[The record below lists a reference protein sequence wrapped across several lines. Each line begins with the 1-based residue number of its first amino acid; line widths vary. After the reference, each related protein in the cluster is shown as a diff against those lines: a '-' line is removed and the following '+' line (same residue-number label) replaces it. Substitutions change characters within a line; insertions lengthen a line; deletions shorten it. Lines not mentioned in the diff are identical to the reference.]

1 MQKKMT
7 GQGSKRWTRKTLA
20 HAGGDAVQRHG
31 DRTSVR
37 SALRLAVA
45 SFVLPG
51 VLFAANA
58 DFSGDLFPYQR
69 GKHVVFSISAPAEA
83 EVELIGDFNDW
94 NTGSTPL
101 VYSGDGVWE
110 VSLDLEEGVYEYKFV
125 VDGKQRLDPSNP
137 DEVTTGDGSVRSRL
151 RVREDGR
158 VSYYNSW
165 SPHRDRIPTVGVTYR
180 PHDRVHLTFG
190 GDYSYQ
196 RVDGSV
202 LWVESKYRATHDYVP
217 EVNVRFGYGW
227 VSERGTIAVDFLQ
240 PLVNTRDLAIGALYT
255 HGTAYENQSGVG
267 WRENTLAALFFRHDF
282 NDYYKIAA
290 IEPYVRIRLPGWTT
304 LRVSYAVE
312 EYSSL
317 TTQTDWSLFTAG
329 RERFR
334 PNPQLFLLDDPTGY
348 GGDGVL
354 QAARLEVTHDSRRA
368 RDVGTIGSY
377 VRGFLELG
385 DGDFSYARWVGDGR
399 AYLRLGPPVHL
410 ALRFAASGRF
420 GSEVIPS
427 QKLFYVGGLGT
438 ARGHEFRG
446 LYGDSSMLGGVEYTL
461 LFGKLNYGTFVF
473 YDAATAWKTTDVYD
487 ERLEDATLLQSAGV
501 GFKTADDDFLI
512 QFAKPFGEVDGAW
525 ETTVRL
531 ERTF

>member
-1 MQKKMT
+1 MQ
-7 GQGSKRWTRKTLA
+7 RRC
-20 HAGGDAVQRHG
+20 
-31 DRTSVR
+31 DRTCVLP
-37 SALRLAVA
+37 ALLLAVA
-45 SFVLPG
+45 HFALPRI
-51 VLFAANA
+51 LFAADV

-69 GKHVVFSISAPAEA
+69 GKHVVFSISAPEDA

-94 NTGSTPL
+94 DTASTPL
-101 VYSGDGVWE
+101 AYSGDGVWE
-110 VSLDLEEGVYEYKFV
+110 ASIDLEEGVYEYKFV

-137 DEVTTGDGSVRSRL
+137 DEVVTSDGSMRSRL

-158 VSYYNSW
+158 VSYFNSW
-165 SPHRDRIPTVGVTYR
+165 SPNRDRLPTKITYT
-180 PHDRVHLTFG
+180 PHDRVHLTLG

-196 RVDGSV
+196 RVDGSS
-202 LWVESKYRATHDYVP
+202 LWLESKYRATHPYVP

-227 VSERGTIAVDFLQ
+227 VSERGTIEVDFLQ
-240 PLVNTRDLAIGALYT
+240 PLVTTRDLAIGALYT

-304 LRVSYAVE
+304 LRFSYAVE

-317 TTQTDWSLFTAG
+317 TTQTDWSFFTAG

-334 PNPQLFLLDDPTGY
+334 ANPHLFLLDDPAGH
-348 GGDGVL
+348 GGDGRL
-354 QAARLEVTHDSRRA
+354 QAARLELTHDSRHA

-385 DGDFSYARWVGDGR
+385 DGDFSYARWAGDGR

-438 ARGHEFRG
+438 ARGHEYRS
-446 LYGDSSMLGGVEYTL
+446 LYGDSSMLGGAEYTL

-473 YDAATAWKTTDVYD
+473 YDAATAWKTTDAYG
-487 ERLEDATLLQSAGV
+487 EQLEDAKLLQSAGV

-512 QFAKPFGEVDGAW
+512 QFAKPFGAVDGAW